1 MQHRFCTLARGES
14 LAESMSAYLIDE
26 RAGQRRLEGLVL
38 QDQTTRQV
46 ETVPPAA
53 LVVLVSAEPCTD

>member
-1 MQHRFCTLARGES
+1 
-14 LAESMSAYLIDE
+14 MSAYLIDE

-38 QDQTTRQV
+38 QDQTTGQV
-46 ETVPPAA
+46 ETVLPAA